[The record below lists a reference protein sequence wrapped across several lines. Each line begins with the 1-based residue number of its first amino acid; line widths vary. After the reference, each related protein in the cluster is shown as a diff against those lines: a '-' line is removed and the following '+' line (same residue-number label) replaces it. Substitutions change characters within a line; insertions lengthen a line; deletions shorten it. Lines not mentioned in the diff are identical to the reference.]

1 MPIRK
6 DLMKQ
11 IPETE
16 NPLVL
21 RTDFSNQASWEAI
34 CAIIRKPVGIFRFRA
49 NVEFVDDIEYADMT
63 KHQLLEL
70 IPKDYSH
77 SFIIVVDRTATS
89 LPDHPLL
96 IVDLYERSGREFRAI
111 PSQVQGI
118 ENNLSIA
125 NMDFEEFAES
135 VDESGVFRGFPKS

>member
-1 MPIRK
+1 
-6 DLMKQ
+6 MKP

-21 RTDFSNQASWEAI
+21 RTDFSNRAAWDKI

-49 NVEFVDDIEYADMT
+49 NVDFVDDIEYADIP
-63 KHQLLEL
+63 KDQLLEI

-77 SFIIVVDRTATS
+77 SFIIIVDRAAIS
-89 LPDHPLL
+89 HPDHPLL
-96 IVDLYERSGREFRAI
+96 IVDLYDGPGQEFRAI
-111 PSQVQGI
+111 PSQIQGI

-125 NMDFEEFAES
+125 NMDFKEFADS
-135 VDESGVFRGFPKS
+135 VDEDGVFRGFPEN